1 MGLTA
6 SPWTLSY
13 PEPGDRPDHGA
24 EDLWMIA
31 DRMDFLLT
39 RWAADDERLRKRPM
53 AKVSYDSTVRYKINS
68 TGQSTVT
75 YNTVQV
81 DNAGMT
87 DLQRRADRIYLPV
100 DNRPGL
106 YAVGGS
112 IYGLADNL
120 TFSQPDIRISSNAK
134 WSTSGGIDYPFT
146 TRDINWDRHETVY
159 GETFS
164 CSTLMHAYQ
173 AVDGG
178 FNDELWVSLE
188 INSGFNF
195 TVWYADMFAFWVSD
209 IGSIP

>member
-13 PEPGDRPDHGA
+13 PDATDTPDVA
-24 EDLWMIA
+24 DTYLWQLA
-31 DRMDFLLT
+31 DRMDYLLSN
-39 RWAADDERLRKRPM
+39 WAADDERLRVRPA

-81 DNAGMT
+81 DTAGMT

-100 DNRPGL
+100 ANRPGL
-106 YAVGGS
+106 YAVGGT
-112 IYGLADNL
+112 IHGIADNL
-120 TFSQPDIRISSNAK
+120 TFSQPDIRISSNAR
-134 WSTSGGIDYPFT
+134 WSISGGVQYPFT
-146 TRDINWDRHETVY
+146 TRDTNWDRHETVY

-164 CSTLMHAYQ
+164 CSTMMVAYQ

-178 FNDELWVSLE
+178 FDDELWISLE
-188 INSGFNF
+188 INNGFNF
-195 TVWYADMFAFWVSD
+195 TVWYADMWAFWVSD
-209 IGSIP
+209 IGSIS